1 MANEQVGDLL
11 VVVEVGRLELHVA
24 CPRRLRSEGC
34 RSSDLQFLQSS
45 GDR

>member
-1 MANEQVGDLL
+1 VRQRPLAGGRWM
-11 VVVEVGRLELHVA
+11 GRLELHVA